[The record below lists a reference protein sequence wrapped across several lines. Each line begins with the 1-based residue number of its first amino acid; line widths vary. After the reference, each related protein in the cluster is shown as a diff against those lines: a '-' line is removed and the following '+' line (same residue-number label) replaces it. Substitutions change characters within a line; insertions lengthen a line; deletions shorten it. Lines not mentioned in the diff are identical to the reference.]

1 MKWIRM
7 IQFVVGVWLATG
19 IGGGYC
25 QSAILGGSDNV
36 IPAGCNYVGMFG
48 CGLGLPN
55 YVNNCAFHSNNFVA
69 QNMPIGTSVGVV
81 LVPPLTLACG
91 GLWYY
96 PDPVSGACVVY
107 IK

>member
-1 MKWIRM
+1 MKGIRM
-7 IQFVVGVWLATG
+7 ILFVVGVWLATG
-19 IGGGYC
+19 GGYC
-25 QSAILGGSDNV
+25 QSAIFGGSDNV

-69 QNMPIGTSVGVV
+69 QNMPLGSC
-81 LVPPLTLACG
+81 PPGGPLLPPASLACG